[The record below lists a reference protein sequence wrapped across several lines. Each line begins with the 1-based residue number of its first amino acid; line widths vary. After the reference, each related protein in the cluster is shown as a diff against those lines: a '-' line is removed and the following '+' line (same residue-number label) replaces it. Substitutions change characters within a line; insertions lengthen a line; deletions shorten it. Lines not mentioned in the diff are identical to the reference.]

1 MAGRGTRATAV
12 DFNNIQS
19 IANNV
24 LGVGSGTSG
33 YGQTVLSSPSSPGGL
48 ISSTAWTN
56 LRTDLSKSRVHQTNI
71 AVVDGAAQDGQTL
84 RVITP
89 STTITEDIRAQ
100 YDAFATTVNANR
112 ALSAAGQK
120 TADVTLVTATR
131 SAAWGGA
138 TDSISHTVTVTFAGY
153 GSVSAADHAR
163 VFFNAG
169 GSIDFLASLAGG
181 TGAKYDDWTDM
192 FTSPQGVGKI
202 RFATSSTSVTGAVN
216 AGGSVGS
223 AIGFSTLTIGAAAV
237 NILTQTSSVSSYS
250 ANRFLITAARPTAN
264 ALSFVL
270 TYNDAAA
277 GTIDEEVSGTLTS
290 ATTCTQPTGAN
301 VSVPAPTA
309 TTSAL

>member
-19 IANNV
+19 IANTV

-33 YGQTVLSSPSSPGGL
+33 YGQTVLSSPSAAGGL

-56 LRTDLSKSRVHQTNI
+56 LRTDLSKARVHQTNI
-71 AVVDGAAQDGQTL
+71 AVVDGTAQDGQTL
-84 RVITP
+84 KVISP

-100 YDAFATTVNANR
+100 YDAFATTVNANK
-112 ALSAAGQK
+112 ALSATGQK
-120 TADVTLVTATR
+120 TVGVALVTVTR

-169 GSIDFLASLAGG
+169 GSIDFLASLSGG
-181 TGAKYDDWTDM
+181 TGSKYDDWSDM
-192 FTSPQGVGKI
+192 FTSPLGVGKVK
-202 RFATSSTSVTGAVN
+202 FANSATSVTGAVN

-223 AIGFSTLTIGAAAV
+223 ATGFSSLGIGAGATT
-237 NILTQTSSVSSYS
+237 ILTQTSSVSSYTS
-250 ANRFLITAARPTAN
+250 NRFIITAARPTSN
-264 ALSFVL
+264 TLSFVL
-270 TYNDAAA
+270 TYNDATA

-290 ATTCTQPTGAN
+290 ETTCTQPTGAN
-301 VSVPAPTA
+301 VQVPAPTA
-309 TTSAL
+309 TSSAL